1 MNLLIDEVPTTVII
15 DDVEFE
21 INSDFRIS
29 MMFELLINDPE
40 LSERER
46 LYQALI
52 LYYPII
58 PSNLE
63 AAVDKI
69 MWFYKCGKE
78 EQEENNNTNK
88 SSGKKTVKKI
98 YDYEHDSEIIFASFM
113 KSYNINLQRDNLHWW
128 EFKSLFDNI
137 DEDSKLYKIM
147 EIRSVNLSQVKDK
160 DKKNYYKKM
169 KDLYKLPDNIS
180 KSEKEKLDELGR
192 MLLVGEDITSLL

>member
-147 EIRSVNLSQVKDK
+147 EIRSVNLNQVKDK

-180 KSEKEKLDELGR
+180 KSEKEKLDELGK

>member
-180 KSEKEKLDELGR
+180 KSEKEKLDEIGK

>member
-180 KSEKEKLDELGR
+180 KSEKEKLDELGK

>member
-88 SSGKKTVKKI
+88 SSVKKTVKKI

-147 EIRSVNLSQVKDK
+147 EIRSVNLNQVKDK

-180 KSEKEKLDELGR
+180 KSEKEKLDELGK

>member
-147 EIRSVNLSQVKDK
+147 EIRSVNLNQIKDK

>member
-147 EIRSVNLSQVKDK
+147 EIRSVNLNQVKDK

>member
-98 YDYEHDSEIIFASFM
+98 YD
-113 KSYNINLQRDNLHWW
+113 
-128 EFKSLFDNI
+128 
-137 DEDSKLYKIM
+137 
-147 EIRSVNLSQVKDK
+147 
-160 DKKNYYKKM
+160 
-169 KDLYKLPDNIS
+169 
-180 KSEKEKLDELGR
+180 
-192 MLLVGEDITSLL
+192 

>member
-1 MNLLIDEVPTTVII
+1 
-15 DDVEFE
+15 
-21 INSDFRIS
+21 
-29 MMFELLINDPE
+29 
-40 LSERER
+40 
-46 LYQALI
+46 
-52 LYYPII
+52 
-58 PSNLE
+58 
-63 AAVDKI
+63 

-78 EQEENNNTNK
+78 EQEKNNNTNK

-180 KSEKEKLDELGR
+180 KSEKEKLDELGK

>member
-137 DEDSKLYKIM
+137 DEDSKLYNII
-147 EIRSVNLSQVKDK
+147 EIRSVNLNQIKDK

>member
-15 DDVEFE
+15 DDVEFD

-46 LYQALI
+46 LYQTLI

-78 EQEENNNTNK
+78 EEKEENNNTSKPTGK
-88 SSGKKTVKKI
+88 STMRI

-113 KSYNINLQRDNLHWW
+113 KSYGINLQRDNLHWW

-147 EIRSVNLSQVKDK
+147 EIRSVNLNQIKDK

>member
-46 LYQALI
+46 LYQTLI

-147 EIRSVNLSQVKDK
+147 EIRSVNLNQIKDK

>member
-147 EIRSVNLSQVKDK
+147 EIRSVNLNQVKDK

-180 KSEKEKLDELGR
+180 KSEKEKLDEIGK
-192 MLLVGEDITSLL
+192 MLLVGEDKTSLL

>member
-113 KSYNINLQRDNLHWW
+113 KSYGINLQRDNLHWW

-180 KSEKEKLDELGR
+180 KSEKEKLDELGK

>member
-78 EQEENNNTNK
+78 EQDENNNTNK

-180 KSEKEKLDELGR
+180 KSEKEKLDELGK

>member
-147 EIRSVNLSQVKDK
+147 EIRSVNLSQVRDK

-180 KSEKEKLDELGR
+180 KSEKEKLDELGK

>member
-147 EIRSVNLSQVKDK
+147 EIRSVNLNQVKDK

-180 KSEKEKLDELGR
+180 KSEKEKLDEIGK

>member
-46 LYQALI
+46 LYQTLI

-113 KSYNINLQRDNLHWW
+113 KSYGINLQRDNLHWW

-147 EIRSVNLSQVKDK
+147 EIRSVNLNQINDK
-160 DKKNYYKKM
+160 HKKNYYKKM

>member
-113 KSYNINLQRDNLHWW
+113 KSYGINLQRDNLHWW

-147 EIRSVNLSQVKDK
+147 EIRSVNLNQVKDK

>member
-88 SSGKKTVKKI
+88 SSVKKTVKKI

-180 KSEKEKLDELGR
+180 KSEKEKLDELGK